1 MAVRVIL
8 NTNTNTNI
16 KSKVSRLL
24 GLLSKEKLIVAHSLY
39 AYRSSL
45 YAYRSDMQ
53 RSFYFISLFPFLSK
67 LAINQEEEGVGG
79 TLLLMVIPIL
89 VSVI

>member
-1 MAVRVIL
+1 
-8 NTNTNTNI
+8 
-16 KSKVSRLL
+16 
-24 GLLSKEKLIVAHSLY
+24 
-39 AYRSSL
+39 
-45 YAYRSDMQ
+45 MQ